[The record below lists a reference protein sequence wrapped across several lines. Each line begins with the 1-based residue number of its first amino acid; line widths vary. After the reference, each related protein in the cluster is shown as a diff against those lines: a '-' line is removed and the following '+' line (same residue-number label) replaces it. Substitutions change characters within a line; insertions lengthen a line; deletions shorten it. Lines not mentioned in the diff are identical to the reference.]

1 MILLFLEQWKYS
13 LNRALLNTPTKHDN
27 CNPPCRDV
35 RFGLRNPQECFGL
48 GRFFDAFSHFLAG
61 LEVRDKFRGDGDGFT
76 ALGITTF
83 PCWPVIHAE
92 TSEAADFDATT
103 MTQRVS
109 NSVEDFLDGNFGI
122 LGRQMGEAGGEC
134 GDKV

>member
-1 MILLFLEQWKYS
+1 M
-13 LNRALLNTPTKHDN
+13 
-27 CNPPCRDV
+27 
-35 RFGLRNPQECFGL
+35 L

-61 LEVRDKFRGDGDGFT
+61 LEVRDILSGNGYNVT
-76 ALGITTF
+76 ALGVATV

-103 MTQRVS
+103 MSQRVS

-122 LGRQMGEAGGEC
+122 LGCQLAETGGKC
-134 GDKV
+134 GDEV